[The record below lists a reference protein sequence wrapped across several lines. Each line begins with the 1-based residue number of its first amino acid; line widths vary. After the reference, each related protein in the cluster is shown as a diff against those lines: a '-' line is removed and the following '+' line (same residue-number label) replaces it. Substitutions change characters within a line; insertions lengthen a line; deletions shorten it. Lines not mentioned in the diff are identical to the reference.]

1 VDGQVVGETSM
12 ETNKAYFMVRAQ
24 VVSMSD
30 RAKFDHWYGTN
41 HLPLA
46 MEKLCAEKSWRFWS
60 RSDPS
65 VHYALY
71 QFSDVATLRGRL
83 ESPDFK
89 LLVADFDAAWPH
101 VTRSR
106 DLIELVQEA

>member
-1 VDGQVVGETSM
+1 MQAG
-12 ETNKAYFMVRAQ
+12 KAYFMVRAQ
-24 VVSMSD
+24 VPNESE
-30 RAKFDHWYGTN
+30 RAKFDQWYATH

-46 MEKLCAEKSWRFWS
+46 MEKFQAENGWRFWS

-71 QFSDVATLRGRL
+71 QFKDMTTLRNVLDG
-83 ESPDFK
+83 SGFK
-89 LLVADFDAAWPH
+89 ALIADFDQAWPH

-106 DLIELVQEA
+106 DLIEAVQEM